1 MSLRFPQVRGMS
13 ASRHER
19 AFGCQR
25 SKTRLLEVPNLK
37 AGHPASVGP
46 QVVELLKPMA
56 DEISPIV
63 MRRKARAILL
73 GDRID
78 TSGLEQTDVLSTAP
92 LAFRAG
98 KDGVVTLFR
107 YGVAVLFDLSVL
119 EEDEVIRGLQPRI
132 IRPIQ
137 PREDETAIIQI
148 VPDKDEQILP
158 GGPIQL
164 RAITPE
170 HMIVIADA
178 LAKSVVLARD
188 EREVSSVI
196 EVIEPFARRLAE
208 KGRTPGGR
216 PAILK
221 YIGNAMLVQ
230 NRVSGRVAVAEKP
243 DVVWD
248 RPDLER
254 LYARLQDEYEL
265 KERGDAL
272 SRKLSVI
279 SDTAEMLT
287 DMIDTQRS
295 LRLEV
300 IIVLLILFEIVITT
314 YEIATR

>member
-1 MSLRFPQVRGMS
+1 MSNETSSF
-13 ASRHER
+13 A
-19 AFGCQR
+19 
-25 SKTRLLEVPNLK
+25 T
-37 AGHPASVGP
+37 
-46 QVVELLKPMA
+46 
-56 DEISPIV
+56 
-63 MRRKARAILL
+63 RRKARAILL

-98 KDGVVTLFR
+98 KEGVVTLFR

-119 EEDEVIRGLQPRI
+119 EEDEVIRSLQARI
-132 IRPIQ
+132 IGPIA

-148 VPDKDEQILP
+148 SPDKDEQILP

-164 RAITPE
+164 RTITSE

-196 EVIEPFARRLAE
+196 EVIEPLARQLAE
-208 KGRTPGGR
+208 EGRTPGGR
-216 PAILK
+216 RAILK
-221 YIGNAMLVQ
+221 YIGKAMLVQ
-230 NRVSGRVAVAEKP
+230 HRVSGRVAVAEKP

-254 LYARLQDEYEL
+254 LSARLQDEYEL
-265 KERGDAL
+265 KERAEAL

-287 DMIDTQRS
+287 DIIDTKRS
-295 LRLEV
+295 LRLEL
-300 IIVLLILFEIVITT
+300 IIVLLILFEIVITA
-314 YEIATR
+314 YQIVTR